1 LLAEGSV
8 FPVSRKFLN
17 TAIQHC
23 LNFRHGGNTSISP
36 LARIL
41 FVLSPA
47 FPTAFLKSER
57 KHRMLSQ
64 KRAADPAPDPVH
76 APGTAAERKA
86 KYARLFRRFVLLT
99 MLCSLVPLLL
109 VGWGINMHYTRFAKE
124 RMLNFFQTQVEY
136 HRKIIE
142 AFLTEHI
149 SELQLVAQTQTLE
162 FLSQQANLQ
171 RVFEL
176 LNRDVDSIE
185 DLSVIDIQGRHLA
198 YVGPYD
204 LLSRNYAKEFWFKEV
219 TAKGIYISDMFMGF
233 RKVPHIIIAV
243 MHTDG
248 EQDWLLRVTINT
260 EVFRSLVENVR
271 IGKTGQV
278 YLLNA
283 EGVFQTS
290 PRLSGAIMQK
300 SSYPM
305 EPYHEGLQIRTLDGL
320 VDAQGKERPRQ
331 IACQAWLH
339 NPRWLLVVKQDYAEA
354 FDEVNHANRW
364 TLVFVHVSAL
374 SILIVVVLIA
384 RHMINVIRKRDE
396 EAERLNDQLLQAGKL
411 ASIGELSAGVAHEIN
426 NPLAI
431 ILTERQ
437 LMLDAGKQ
445 LSYSSPEF
453 QEQFADSMNQIDL
466 QVQRCKRITQN
477 LLRFSRRTESVLETV
492 DLNTFLQE
500 VVELMDREAR
510 SCGVKFFMEPDLK
523 LPPLL
528 SDPSQLQQ
536 VFLNLITNAID
547 AHDGKPYGSVRIATL
562 ADPTRQ
568 QVQVTVADTGSG
580 IRPEHLNRIFD
591 PFFTTKAV
599 GKGTGLGLSICYSI
613 IKRLGGGIAVQSER
627 GKGTQFTI
635 ELPFAPPKELR
646 ESITGHSGRTQSD

>member
-1 LLAEGSV
+1 MLFQKSAVNSS
-8 FPVSRKFLN
+8 PN
-17 TAIQHC
+17 PIQ
-23 LNFRHGGNTSISP
+23 TSDS
-36 LARIL
+36 
-41 FVLSPA
+41 
-47 FPTAFLKSER
+47 
-57 KHRMLSQ
+57 
-64 KRAADPAPDPVH
+64 
-76 APGTAAERKA
+76 AAERKA
-86 KYARLFRRFVLLT
+86 KYARLFRKFVLLT

-109 VGWGINMHYTRFAKE
+109 VGWGINLHYTRFAKD

-136 HRKIIE
+136 HRKIIDV
-142 AFLTEHI
+142 FFKDHT
-149 SELQLVAQTQTLE
+149 SKLQLLAQTHTREYLT
-162 FLSQQANLQ
+162 QQANLQ

-176 LNRDVDSIE
+176 LNRDVDSIT
-185 DLSVIDIQGRHLA
+185 DLGVIDRQGRHLA

-219 TAKGIYISDMFMGF
+219 TEKGIYISDMFMGF
-233 RKVPHIIIAV
+233 RKEPHFIIAV
-243 MHTDG
+243 LHTDG
-248 EQDWLLRVTINT
+248 DQNWILRVTINT

-305 EPYHEGLQIRTLDGL
+305 EPYHQGLQIRTLDGL

-331 IACQAWLH
+331 IACQAWLQ

-354 FDEVNHANRW
+354 FDDVNYANLW
-364 TLVFVHVSAL
+364 TLVFLHVSAL

-384 RHMINVIRKRDE
+384 RYMINVIRKRDE

-437 LMLDAGKQ
+437 LLLDAGKHI
-445 LSYSSPEF
+445 SMSSPEF
-453 QEQFADSMNQIDL
+453 QEQYEDSMNQIDL

-477 LLRFSRRTESVLETV
+477 LLRFSRRTESIIETV
-492 DLNTFLQE
+492 DLNAFIQE

-510 SCGVKFFMEPDLK
+510 SSGVKFFTELAPK

-547 AHDGKPYGSVRIATL
+547 AHDGKPYGSVRITTL
-562 ADPTRQ
+562 ADPSRQ

-591 PFFTTKAV
+591 PFFTTKSV

-613 IKRLGGGIAVQSER
+613 IKRLGGNIAVQSEW
-627 GKGTQFTI
+627 GKGTLFSI
-635 ELPFAPPKELR
+635 ELPFTPPRELR
-646 ESITGHSGRTQSD
+646 ESLAERSSHTEPA

>member
-1 LLAEGSV
+1 M
-8 FPVSRKFLN
+8 
-17 TAIQHC
+17 
-23 LNFRHGGNTSISP
+23 
-36 LARIL
+36 L
-41 FVLSPA
+41 F
-47 FPTAFLKSER
+47 TKS
-57 KHRMLSQ
+57 
-64 KRAADPAPDPVH
+64 AADPAPDPTQ
-76 APGTAAERKA
+76 APGPAAERKA
-86 KYARLFRRFVLLT
+86 RYARLFRKFILLT

-109 VGWGINMHYTRFAKE
+109 VGWGINLHYTQFAKE

-142 AFLTEHI
+142 VFLNEHTSKLQLIAQTHTREFLT
-149 SELQLVAQTQTLE
+149 
-162 FLSQQANLQ
+162 QQANLQ

-176 LNRDVDSIE
+176 LNRDVDSIT
-185 DLSVIDIQGRHLA
+185 DLGVIDHQGRHLA

-219 TAKGIYISDMFMGF
+219 TEKGIYISDMFMGF
-233 RKVPHIIIAV
+233 RKEPHFIIAV
-243 MHTDG
+243 LHAGG
-248 EQDWLLRVTINT
+248 EQNWILRATINT

-278 YLLNA
+278 YLMNA

-290 PRLSGAIMQK
+290 PRVSGAIMEK
-300 SSYPM
+300 STYPM
-305 EPYHEGLQIRTLDGL
+305 EPYHQGLQVRTLDGL
-320 VDAQGKERPRQ
+320 TDAQGKERPRQ

-354 FDEVNHANRW
+354 FDDVNYANLW
-364 TLVFVHVSAL
+364 TLVFLHVSAL

-384 RHMINVIRKRDE
+384 RYMISVIRNRDE
-396 EAERLNDQLLQAGKL
+396 EAERLNEQLMQAGKL

-437 LMLDAGKQ
+437 LMLDAGKH
-445 LSYSSPEF
+445 LSPSSPEF
-453 QEQFADSMNQIDL
+453 QEQFEDSMSQIDL

-477 LLRFSRRTESVLETV
+477 LLRFSRRTESLIETV
-492 DLNTFLQE
+492 DLNAFIQE

-510 SCGVKFFMEPDLK
+510 SSGVKFFTELDPK

-547 AHDGKPYGSVRIATL
+547 AHDGKPYGSVRITTL

-591 PFFTTKAV
+591 PFFTTKSV

-613 IKRLGGGIAVQSER
+613 VKRLGGSIAVQSER
-627 GKGTQFTI
+627 GKGTQFSI
-635 ELPFAPPKELR
+635 GLPFTPPLELR
-646 ESITGHSGRTQSD
+646 ESLAEHSARTQPA

>member
-1 LLAEGSV
+1 M
-8 FPVSRKFLN
+8 FF
-17 TAIQHC
+17 
-23 LNFRHGGNTSISP
+23 
-36 LARIL
+36 
-41 FVLSPA
+41 
-47 FPTAFLKSER
+47 
-57 KHRMLSQ
+57 Q
-64 KRAADPAPDPVH
+64 KGAADPAPDSSQASGP
-76 APGTAAERKA
+76 AAERKA
-86 KYARLFRRFVLLT
+86 KYARLFRKFVLLT

-109 VGWGINMHYTRFAKE
+109 VGWGINLHYTRFAKE

-142 AFLTEHI
+142 VFFKEHT
-149 SELQLVAQTQTLE
+149 SKLQLVAQTHTRE
-162 FLSQQANLQ
+162 FLTQQANLQ

-176 LNRDVDSIE
+176 LNRDVDSIT
-185 DLSVIDIQGRHLA
+185 DLGVIDHQGRHLA

-219 TAKGIYISDMFMGF
+219 TEKGIYISDMFMGF
-233 RKVPHIIIAV
+233 RKEPHFIIAV
-243 MHTDG
+243 LHAGG
-248 EQDWLLRVTINT
+248 EQNWILRATINT

-290 PRLSGAIMQK
+290 PRVSGAIMEK
-300 SSYPM
+300 STYPM
-305 EPYHEGLQIRTLDGL
+305 EPYHQGLQVRTLEGLI
-320 VDAQGKERPRQ
+320 DAQGKERPRQ
-331 IACQAWLH
+331 IACQAWLP

-354 FDEVNHANRW
+354 FDDVNYANLW
-364 TLVFVHVSAL
+364 TLVFLHVSAL

-384 RHMINVIRKRDE
+384 RYMINVIRNRDE
-396 EAERLNDQLLQAGKL
+396 EAERLNEQLMQAGKL

-437 LMLDAGKQ
+437 LLLDAGKH
-445 LSYSSPEF
+445 LSPSSPEF
-453 QEQFADSMNQIDL
+453 QEQFEDSMNQIDL

-477 LLRFSRRTESVLETV
+477 LLRFSRRTESLIETV
-492 DLNTFLQE
+492 DLNAFIQE

-510 SCGVKFFMEPDLK
+510 SSGVKFFTELDPE

-547 AHDGKPYGSVRIATL
+547 AHDGKPYGSVRITTL

-591 PFFTTKAV
+591 PFFTTKSV

-613 IKRLGGGIAVQSER
+613 IKRLGGSIAVQSER
-627 GKGTQFTI
+627 GKGTQFSI
-635 ELPFAPPKELR
+635 GLPFTPPQELR
-646 ESITGHSGRTQSD
+646 ESLAEHSAHTQPA